1 MIPFDPTSH
10 IVVGTDLSHR
20 ADQAVTWAADRA
32 AARAEPL
39 IVVLVLADLPIPKKS
54 HVFAAIRTGD
64 YLADLRRRADQR
76 VAEVRERILA
86 RHPQL
91 EVSALVVE
99 GVAAEVLAEA
109 SRTASLVVVGAR
121 GRSAPATVRALGGT
135 ADAVTAH
142 SVGPVA
148 VVTDLGQPTAEGPVV
163 VGVDDSVEA
172 LAAVKLAIDEAA
184 RTSRRLIAVHA
195 FDDLGA
201 LFTSGMGLWSVD
213 VGEATSYFHTM
224 VGDLIAPYLADHPEV
239 KAEIRVEPGR
249 AATALA
255 EASVDASLLVV
266 GSRGRGG
273 FLGLLLGSTSKG
285 VLREAECPVI
295 VARPRHLR

>member
-64 YLADLRRRADQR
+64 YLADLRRRADER
-76 VAEVRERILA
+76 VAEVRDRILA

-91 EVSALVVE
+91 DVDALVVE

-142 SVGPVA
+142 AVGPVA
-148 VVTDLGQPTAEGPVV
+148 VVTDLGQPTPDGPVV

-172 LAAVKLAIDEAA
+172 LAAVKVAIDEAA
-184 RTSRRLIAVHA
+184 RTTRRLVAVHA

-213 VGEATSYFHTM
+213 VGEATGYFHTM

-239 KAEIRVEPGR
+239 TAEIRIEPGR

-255 EASVDASLLVV
+255 EASADASLLVV

-295 VARPRHLR
+295 VARPRHR

>member
-64 YLADLRRRADQR
+64 YLADLRHRADQR
-76 VAEVRERILA
+76 VAEVRERILV

-91 EVSALVVE
+91 EVDALVVE
-99 GVAAEVLAEA
+99 GVAAQVLAEA

-148 VVTDLGQPTAEGPVV
+148 VVTDFGSPTPDGPVV

-172 LAAVKLAIDEAA
+172 LAAVKLAVDEAA
-184 RTSRRLIAVHA
+184 RTSRRLIAMHA

-213 VGEATSYFHTM
+213 VGEASVYFHTM
-224 VGDLIAPYLADHPEV
+224 VGDLIAPYLAEHPEV
-239 KAEIRVEPGR
+239 KVEIRIEPGR
-249 AATALA
+249 AAAALA
-255 EASVDASLLVV
+255 EASADASLLVV

-295 VARPRHLR
+295 VARPRHPR

>member
-148 VVTDLGQPTAEGPVV
+148 VVTDLGQPTVEGPVV

-239 KAEIRVEPGR
+239 KAEIRIEPGR

>member
-1 MIPFDPTSH
+1 MIPFDPTGR

-39 IVVLVLADLPIPKKS
+39 TVVLVISELSIPRKS
-54 HVFAAIRTGD
+54 HVFAAMRVGD

-76 VAEVRERILA
+76 ILAVREGVLA

-91 EVSALVVE
+91 DVEALVVD
-99 GVAAEVLAEA
+99 GVASQVLSEA
-109 SRTASLVVVGAR
+109 SHSAALVVVGAR
-121 GRSAPATVRALGGT
+121 GHSAPLSVKALGGT

-142 SVGPVA
+142 AVGPVA
-148 VVTDLGQPTAEGPVV
+148 VVTDLGQPTPQGPVV
-163 VGVDDSVEA
+163 VGVDDSGPA
-172 LAAVKLAIDEAA
+172 LAAVRIAVDEAA
-184 RTSRRLIAVHA
+184 RTTRRLIAVHA
-195 FDDLGA
+195 FEDASA
-201 LFTSGMGLWSVD
+201 LFTSGLGLWSVD
-213 VGEATSYFHTM
+213 VGEASGYFHTM
-224 VGDLIAPYLADHPEV
+224 VTDLIAPYASEHPEV
-239 KAEIRVEPGR
+239 GVEVRITPGR
-249 AATALA
+249 AAHALA
-255 EASVDASLLVV
+255 EASADASLLVV

-295 VARPRHLR
+295 VMRERGRH